1 MDDQDATTVTESEH
15 RETPPEWGDATWAE
29 LAEAGLGIAP
39 GGSGAADASRPA
51 EERSTPRHG
60 RGSSRPPGPG
70 SPVLALL
77 PVGAVEAHGPH
88 LPLVTDVVIAR
99 AAAAAALPG
108 LRRLGFH
115 PFLLPPLAY
124 TAAPFAAGFPGT
136 ISVRPATFAA
146 LLADVAASLERQG
159 ARALVVVNAHLDPAH
174 LAAIRDGVLA
184 HASRETAPAPSPGF
198 PGLSR
203 GARGA
208 PPGAPGETPGA
219 PGPPPGSRDGAMPVI
234 HPDITERRWASR
246 LTDEFK
252 SGACH
257 AGRYESSVVM
267 AAAPG
272 LVREPLRRGLPGNP
286 ASLSVAIRAGKST
299 FEDAGVS
306 EAYCGDPAAATRE
319 EGEATVRTL
328 GRIVVDAVVERVGAA
343 GESVGEGA
351 AEAAREAAR

>member
-1 MDDQDATTVTESEH
+1 MDDQDAATVTMSEPD
-15 RETPPEWGDATWAE
+15 REPLEWGHATWPE
-29 LAEAGLGIAP
+29 LADAGLEVEPGRAP
-39 GGSGAADASRPA
+39 D
-51 EERSTPRHG
+51 ERSTR
-60 RGSSRPPGPG
+60 RPG

-108 LRRLGFH
+108 LRRRGFH

-174 LAAIRDGVLA
+174 LAAIREGILA
-184 HASRETAPAPSPGF
+184 HASHGTRDS
-198 PGLSR
+198 
-203 GARGA
+203 
-208 PPGAPGETPGA
+208 
-219 PGPPPGSRDGAMPVI
+219 GSRDGAMPVI

-257 AGRYESSVVM
+257 AGRYETSVVM

-272 LVREPLRRGLPGNP
+272 LVRDLLRRGLPGNP
-286 ASLSVAIRAGKST
+286 ASLSAAIRAGKST
-299 FEDAGVS
+299 FEDAGVG

-328 GRIVVDAVVERVGAA
+328 GRIVVDAVVERVGA
-343 GESVGEGA
+343 VGEATRKGA
-351 AEAAREAAR
+351 AEAAREGAR

>member
-1 MDDQDATTVTESEH
+1 MDDQDAATVTMSEPD
-15 RETPPEWGDATWAE
+15 REPLEWGHATWPE
-29 LAEAGLGIAP
+29 LADAGIEVEPGRAP
-39 GGSGAADASRPA
+39 D
-51 EERSTPRHG
+51 ERSTRRPGSPRRH
-60 RGSSRPPGPG
+60 G

-108 LRRLGFH
+108 LRRRGYH

-174 LAAIRDGVLA
+174 LAAIRQGVLA
-184 HASRETAPAPSPGF
+184 HASHGTRDS
-198 PGLSR
+198 
-203 GARGA
+203 
-208 PPGAPGETPGA
+208 
-219 PGPPPGSRDGAMPVI
+219 GSRDGAMPVI
-234 HPDITERRWASR
+234 HPDLTERRWASR

-257 AGRYESSVVM
+257 AGRYETSVVM

-272 LVREPLRRGLPGNP
+272 LVRDSLRRGLPGNP
-286 ASLSVAIRAGKST
+286 ASLSAAIRAGKST
-299 FEDAGVS
+299 FEDAGVG

-328 GRIVVDAVVERVGAA
+328 GRIVVDAVVERVGA
-343 GESVGEGA
+343 VGEVTRKGA
-351 AEAAREAAR
+351 GEAAREGSR